1 MTDLIKILHAFKSYL
16 TLDQVSLE
24 ELGFTA
30 SDLVNMEKVYSLKD
44 LKTYNLRAPKV
55 YNPDVFSL
63 VRELATKEAE
73 KRKENLERY
82 SRINFWRS
90 YGKRANFIEN
100 QIQQILAASTGVQGA
115 TDSYTDNYR
124 FLPQEQLSP
133 EELDERFDMEGGIM
147 GAAEGGRIGFADG
160 PIDPKR
166 RLFLKLMGGIASLPI
181 FGKFLGKSEVAKPVV
196 KACR

>member
-1 MTDLIKILHAFKSYL
+1 M
-16 TLDQVSLE
+16 SLR
-24 ELGFTA
+24 
-30 SDLVNMEKVYSLKD
+30 N
-44 LKTYNLRAPKV
+44 YNQENQKFI
-55 YNPDVFSL
+55 NPDVFSL
-63 VRELATKEAE
+63 VRELARKEAE
-73 KRKENLERY
+73 KRQENLEGIQGLIFGDRMA
-82 SRINFWRS
+82 
-90 YGKRANFIEN
+90 KDPDFIEN

-124 FLPQEQLSP
+124 FFQPPQLSEEQLDDIY
-133 EELDERFDMEGGIM
+133 EMGGIT

-196 KACR
+196 PLQVVLLKCLIGFQIL